1 MNYINITANHNE
13 TNRLITSISATKQQ
27 DTPDLPEETVFIGE
41 WTNTDIGIGLDGD
54 LIFWQSE
61 LDKTNTVEFDG
72 CDYLAPASNNPYNYV
87 EEHGVLIGR
96 RSGSTSNIKKSIVP
110 HIDLDSLT
118 FTING
123 DAVSV
128 SIDGLNLTNLVA
140 YPVG

>member
-1 MNYINITANHNE
+1 VNYINITANHNE

-27 DTPDLPEETVFIGE
+27 DTPDVPEETVFIGE
-41 WTNTDIGIGLDGD
+41 WTNTDTGIGLDS
-54 LIFWQSE
+54 LMFWQNE
-61 LDKTNTVEFDG
+61 LNKTNVNEFDG
-72 CDYLAPASNNPYNYV
+72 CDYLAPARDDTYNYV